1 MEAKDYQERLKLSG
15 IAEEFL
21 KKDFEGFIP
30 RNEELKG
37 ILSDCIDYANGFKTM
52 EHERK
57 NSIALVGKVGSGK
70 THLGMA
76 IANKLMAD
84 VIGVLY
90 VSYPS
95 MIQELKQLAM
105 EKEEFD
111 KLIFRYQNARVLFLD
126 DFMKVTKNF
135 ETDLNY
141 LYQIINYRYLNK
153 KPLIITSE
161 LRPAK
166 WSEHDEA
173 VGTRIYEM
181 AKVIKIFKDTENY
194 RTKGVK

>member
-21 KKDFEGFIP
+21 KKDFDGFIP
-30 RNEELKG
+30 RNDELKC
-37 ILSDCIDYANGFKTM
+37 ILSDCIDYSNGFKAM
-52 EHERK
+52 EHDRK

-84 VIGVLY
+84 GIGVLY

-111 KLIFRYQNARVLFLD
+111 KLVFRYQNARVLFLD

-141 LYQIINYRYLNK
+141 LYQIINFRYLNK
-153 KPLIITSE
+153 KPVIITSE

-166 WSEHDEA
+166 WSEFDEA
-173 VGTRIYEM
+173 LATRLYEM
-181 AKVIKIFKDTENY
+181 SKVIKIFKETDNF
-194 RTKGVK
+194 RVKGAK